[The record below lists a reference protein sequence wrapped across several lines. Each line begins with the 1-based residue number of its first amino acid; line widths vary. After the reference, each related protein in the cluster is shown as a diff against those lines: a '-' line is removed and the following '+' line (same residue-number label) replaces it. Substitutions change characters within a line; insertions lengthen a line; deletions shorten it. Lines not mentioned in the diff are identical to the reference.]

1 MEKKSCRN
9 KNESNRPGLIERLI
23 AREMIKTAIENK
35 QNLVM
40 SDKYIE
46 DHFDNI
52 KKFASVIE
60 DRLDDE
66 GLTIEM
72 IRRDNARMLKKC
84 IRNGAEYILIDE
96 DCRIDIEL

>member
-1 MEKKSCRN
+1 MEKESCRN
-9 KNESNRPGLIERLI
+9 KSERNRPGLIERPI
-23 AREMIKTAIENK
+23 VREMIKTAIENK

-52 KKFASVIE
+52 KKFACVIE

-66 GLTIEM
+66 GLTI
-72 IRRDNARMLKKC
+72 
-84 IRNGAEYILIDE
+84 G
-96 DCRIDIEL
+96 